1 MFQTS
6 GFALD
11 VMHDQRWLV
20 QFVGFNAF
28 NYHRGVRAWLMQI
41 YFCTA
46 AIFHAAVQ
54 KAPKN

>member
-1 MFQTS
+1 
-6 GFALD
+6 
-11 VMHDQRWLV
+11 
-20 QFVGFNAF
+20 
-28 NYHRGVRAWLMQI
+28 VRAWLMQI